1 MKRIFF
7 VNRGWALGLAA
18 LAAFAIVACGG
29 VSETELTAVQA
40 EVVVLRAEV
49 ASLSAGESRASQPAG
64 ALEAAESSAAS
75 TDDIRRLESEIDRIA
90 SDIDTKTTQLQQ
102 ALASGLLQPPATAQP
117 TAPPLPAG
125 PTFTLQ
131 LLHAADMDSAVGALE
146 NVDNFSAMLD
156 GFRRQF
162 PNNTLVL
169 SSGDN
174 YVPGPR
180 YFAAGDDVNDAL
192 LGISGNGRG
201 DVAFLNAMGF
211 QASALGN
218 HELDLGTAAFASV
231 IGSETDD
238 GRTYIG
244 AMFPYLSANLDFTA
258 DENLAHLVVP
268 DGQEAMLVGG
278 SLARSAVVTV
288 GGERIGIVGATTP
301 TLASITGA
309 GAIAVAP
316 DDIFDVDAL
325 AAIIQG
331 AVDELVDQG
340 INKVILLSH
349 MQRINIEQ
357 TLATR
362 LEDVDLIVAGGSNT
376 LLADETDRLRSGD
389 AAHDTYPLTYRAA
402 DDAPVLL
409 VNTDGDYKYL
419 GRLVVRFDHAGR
431 VIPDSVD
438 PYLSGAYA
446 TDRQGG
452 QAFTGQPIPEVSR
465 VAESLRS
472 VLVARD
478 GNIIGRTDV
487 YLDGRRATVR
497 TQESNLGNLTA
508 DANLWLARQ
517 VDPDVQVSLKNSGGI
532 RDAIGLVVQPPGTT
546 DPAEVQFL
554 PPSANPATGKLQ
566 GDVSQFD
573 IQGALRFD
581 NGVVIVPLTARQLV
595 EVIEHTIAADG
606 IGSTPSGG
614 FPQVGG
620 MRFSFDPE
628 APSGQRI
635 RSLAV
640 IDGSQNVSDRV
651 VEGGELTGD
660 PKRVIKMATLNF
672 LANGGSGYPFPVP
685 QPGRIDFSGE
695 SGQYNPHD
703 ADFPDSNA
711 NGVIDE
717 PVAAADPGLS
727 DAFALGKEQDALAE
741 YLSHFHAEIPF
752 NQPETTPLHD
762 QRIQNLGIP
771 GKTDTV
777 FR

>member
-1 MKRIFF
+1 MKR
-7 VNRGWALGLAA
+7 VLLLNRGWALAIAA
-18 LAAFAIVACGG
+18 LAASAIMACGG
-29 VSETELTAVQA
+29 GSEAKLSAVQA
-40 EVVVLRAEV
+40 DVAALRAEV
-49 ASLSAGESRASQPAG
+49 SSLSEEVAATSQPAG
-64 ALEAAESSAAS
+64 TPEPAEESAAS
-75 TDDIRRLESEIDRIA
+75 TEDIRRLESEIDRLA
-90 SDIDTKTTQLQQ
+90 SDLDSKAAQLQQ
-102 ALASGLLQPPATAQP
+102 AFASGLRQPPATAQP
-117 TAPPLPAG
+117 LAPPPPAV
-125 PTFTLQ
+125 PPFTLQ
-131 LLHAADMDSAVGALE
+131 LLHAADMDSAAGALE
-146 NVDNFSAMLD
+146 NVENFSAMLD

-180 YFAAGDDVNDAL
+180 YFAAGDDSNDAL
-192 LGISGNGRG
+192 LGIAGNGRG
-201 DVAFLNAMGF
+201 DIAFLNAMGF

-218 HELDLGTAAFASV
+218 HELDQGTGAFASI
-231 IGSETDD
+231 IGSETDE
-238 GRTYIG
+238 GRAYAG
-244 AMFPYLSANLDFTA
+244 ARFPYLSSNLDFTT
-258 DENLAHLVVP
+258 DENLAGLAVP
-268 DGQEAMLVGG
+268 DGQEAMLIGG

-288 GGERIGIVGATTP
+288 GGQRIGIVGATTP

-309 GAIAVAP
+309 GEITIMP
-316 DDIFDVDAL
+316 SDSDDLDAL
-325 AAIIQG
+325 AAMIQD
-331 AVDELVDQG
+331 AVDELVGQG

-357 TLATR
+357 ALATR
-362 LEDVDLIVAGGSNT
+362 LENVDIIVAGGSNT

-389 AAHDTYPLTYRAA
+389 TAQDTYPLSYRAA
-402 DDAPVLL
+402 NGAPVLL
-409 VNTDGDYKYL
+409 VNIDGDYKYL
-419 GRLVVRFDHAGR
+419 GRLVVHFDNAGR
-431 VIPDSVD
+431 VVPDSID

-452 QAFTGQPIPEVSR
+452 QAFAGQPIPEVSR

-487 YLDGRRATVR
+487 YLDGRRRAVR

-508 DANLWLARQ
+508 DANLWLAQQ
-517 VDPDVQVSLKNSGGI
+517 VDPDVQVSLKNGGGI

-595 EVIEHTIAADG
+595 GIIEHTIAADG
-606 IGSTPSGG
+606 IGTTPSGG

-620 MRFSFDPE
+620 MRFSFDPA

-640 IDGSQNVSDRV
+640 IDNSGEVSDRV
-651 VEGGELTGD
+651 VENGELSGD
-660 PKRVIKMATLNF
+660 PERVIKMATLNF

-685 QPGRIDFSGE
+685 HPGRVDFSGE
-695 SGQYNPHD
+695 AGQYNPHD
-703 ADFPDSNA
+703 ADFPDSNG
-711 NGVIDE
+711 NGIIDE
-717 PVAAADPGLS
+717 PVAAADPGLA
-727 DAFALGKEQDALAE
+727 DAFAPGKEQDALAE
-741 YLSHFHAEIPF
+741 YLAHFHAEIPF
-752 NQPETTPLHD
+752 NQPETIPLHD

-771 GKTDTV
+771 GKADTV

>member
-1 MKRIFF
+1 MKSTLF
-7 VNRGWALGLAA
+7 VNRRWALAIVA
-18 LAAFAIVACGG
+18 LAASAIMACGG
-29 VSETELTAVQA
+29 VSEAELSAVQA
-40 EVVVLRAEV
+40 DVAALRGEV
-49 ASLSAGESRASQPAG
+49 ATLKQDVAAASQPAS
-64 ALEAAESSAAS
+64 APNPADSSAAS

-90 SDIDTKTTQLQQ
+90 SDIDTKAAQLQQ
-102 ALASGLLQPPATAQP
+102 ALASGLLQPPATARPP
-117 TAPPLPAG
+117 TPSPMPAG
-125 PTFTLQ
+125 SSFTLQ

-146 NVDNFSAMLD
+146 NVENFSAMLD
-156 GFRRQF
+156 GFRTQF
-162 PNNTLVL
+162 PDNTLVL

-180 YFAAGDDVNDAL
+180 YFAAADDSNDAL
-192 LGISGNGRG
+192 LGIAGNGRG
-201 DVAFLNAMGF
+201 DIAFLNAMGF

-238 GRTYIG
+238 GRTYTG
-244 AMFPYLSANLDFTA
+244 ALFPYLSGNLDFTG
-258 DENLAHLVVP
+258 DENLAGLVVP

-288 GGERIGIVGATTP
+288 GGQRIGVVGATTP

-316 DDIFDVDAL
+316 EDIFDVDAL

-357 TLATR
+357 ALSTR
-362 LEDVDLIVAGGSNT
+362 LENVDIIVAGGSNT
-376 LLADETDRLRSGD
+376 LLADQTDRLRHGD
-389 AAHDTYPLTYRAA
+389 TAHDTYPLTYRAA

-419 GRLVVRFDHAGR
+419 GRLVVQFDHAGR

-452 QAFTGQPIPEVSR
+452 QAFAGQPIPEVSR
-465 VAESLRS
+465 VAEFLRS
-472 VLVARD
+472 VLITRD

-532 RDAIGLVVQPPGTT
+532 RDAIGVVVQPPGTT

-581 NGVVIVPLTARQLV
+581 NGVVIVPT
-595 EVIEHTIAADG
+595 DG
-606 IGSTPSGG
+606 PA
-614 FPQVGG
+614 VGG
-620 MRFSFDPE
+620 SHR
-628 APSGQRI
+628 AHHRRRRHRNNTVRRI
-635 RSLAV
+635 PP
-640 IDGSQNVSDRV
+640 
-651 VEGGELTGD
+651 GG
-660 PKRVIKMATLNF
+660 R
-672 LANGGSGYPFPVP
+672 
-685 QPGRIDFSGE
+685 
-695 SGQYNPHD
+695 
-703 ADFPDSNA
+703 
-711 NGVIDE
+711 
-717 PVAAADPGLS
+717 
-727 DAFALGKEQDALAE
+727 DAFQLRPVGSLGPA
-741 YLSHFHAEIPF
+741 H
-752 NQPETTPLHD
+752 PL
-762 QRIQNLGIP
+762 P
-771 GKTDTV
+771 GVD
-777 FR
+777 RQ